1 MRIICPVRKTIS
13 ENILNTRFLQRH
25 CTKAT
30 ENYVSIHD
38 KYILFAIPS
47 DLQALM
53 S

>member
-1 MRIICPVRKTIS
+1 MKIIWPVRKTIS
-13 ENILNTRFLQRH
+13 WKRLNTRFLPRH
-25 CTKAT
+25 GTKAT